1 MSNVVLL
8 LSYSSSSSSI
18 LYYFLTVKFE
28 EKIDIIDSSIDNQL
42 VSY

>member
-18 LYYFLTVKFE
+18 LYYFLTVTFDF
-28 EKIDIIDSSIDNQL
+28 KIDIIDSSIDNQ
-42 VSY
+42 